1 MYHDL
6 RIRDIFP
13 VVCLG
18 SKEEKIMPAVF
29 KYNIYGGDG
38 RIIVA
43 NVQRSEI
50 SSILGFT
57 EDYVG
62 KQLSYLVRGQKVKIK
77 EYTVECILDRSS
89 SVPNT
94 EAMKLLKAEWDE
106 VCMPFRRLQLQ
117 NRHQSPS
124 AFR

>member
-1 MYHDL
+1 
-6 RIRDIFP
+6 
-13 VVCLG
+13 
-18 SKEEKIMPAVF
+18 MPAVF

-77 EYTVECILDRSS
+77 EYTVECVLDRSS

-106 VCMPFRRLQLQ
+106 ICMPFRRLQLQ
-117 NRHQSPS
+117 SRHQSPS